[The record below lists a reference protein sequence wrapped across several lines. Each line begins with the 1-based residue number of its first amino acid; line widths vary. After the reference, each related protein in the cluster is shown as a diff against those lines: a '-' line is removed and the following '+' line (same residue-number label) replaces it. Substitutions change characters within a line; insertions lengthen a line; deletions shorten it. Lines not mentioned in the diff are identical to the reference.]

1 MYLIIMPHTYYYL
14 NHPKPQT
21 QNPYNILDYNM
32 QRFWASSSGFPPPL
46 HEVEKWPLQLSRFV
60 PRPCLKRTW
69 S

>member
-32 QRFWASSSGFPPPL
+32 QRFWASSSGFPPL
-46 HEVEKWPLQLSRFV
+46 STKWRSGRFSSAASC
-60 PRPCLKRTW
+60 PGPA
-69 S
+69 